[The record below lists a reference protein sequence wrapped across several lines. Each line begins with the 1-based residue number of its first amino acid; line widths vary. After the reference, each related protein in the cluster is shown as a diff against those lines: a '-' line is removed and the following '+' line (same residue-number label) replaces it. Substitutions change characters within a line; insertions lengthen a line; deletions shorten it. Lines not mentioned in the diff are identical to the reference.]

1 MARGFR
7 LEPVLELARRRL
19 EAATGELQKLAQ
31 RRADAQSRLDQ
42 LQGFLADY
50 REQFRTAMQSG
61 LETGRLQDF
70 RAFLAK
76 LERAVDLQG
85 AEVRRSHEA
94 WAAKHREWLD
104 LRQREQAMDVLKTRH
119 LAAEAVRDGKRE
131 QKQQDEFA
139 GRRTRGG
146 STSS

>member
-19 EAATGELQKLAQ
+19 EAATGELQQLAQ

-85 AEVRRSHEA
+85 AEVRRSQEA
-94 WAAKHREWLD
+94 WSAKHREWLD

-139 GRRTRGG
+139 GRRSRSD

>member
-7 LEPVLELARRRL
+7 LEPVLDLARRRL

-42 LQGFLADY
+42 LQGFLDDY
-50 REQFRTAMQSG
+50 RQQFRTVMQSG

-70 RAFLAK
+70 RAFLTK

-85 AEVRRSHEA
+85 AEVRRSQEA
-94 WAAKHREWLD
+94 WATKHREWLE
-104 LRQREQAMDVLKTRH
+104 LRQREQAMGVLK
-119 LAAEAVRDGKRE
+119 
-131 QKQQDEFA
+131 
-139 GRRTRGG
+139 GRRNRTNLPAGG
-146 STSS
+146 REAIRQVVEVVGN